1 MVLIRGFFCL
11 LIFIV
16 FSNLSSFG
24 QKIPLDSVKIE
35 YDTIPTIIPFLPSKY
50 DSRAPADTLA
60 FKKDTL
66 SIIGVG
72 DIMMGTNYPED
83 RLPVSNGSLLMK
95 DVENILLSA
104 DITFGNL
111 EGVLLDEGGI
121 AKSCR
126 DPKVCYVFRSP
137 SSYVENLITAG
148 FDLISVANNHAG
160 DFGDA
165 GRENTMNLLKEHGL
179 AYAGQLQQEFTL
191 LTKDGVTYGL
201 AAFAPNT
208 NCVNIND
215 YQHARAIVQHLD
227 SAADIV
233 IVSFHG
239 GAEGKAYQNVPRK
252 HELFHGEDRGDVYE
266 FSHLMV
272 DAGADIIFG
281 HGPHVTRGIEVYKNR
296 FIAYSLGTFCTYKG
310 INIAGINGW
319 APIIKVFT
327 NPLGEFLKGEI
338 TATYQVYGVGV
349 KIDPDNQVIKKIL
362 ELSKKDFPESTI
374 SIDDKGIITYL
385 DQL

>member
-11 LIFIV
+11 LL
-16 FSNLSSFG
+16 FSFSASLA
-24 QKIPLDSVKIE
+24 QDIPLDSIKVE
-35 YDTIPTIIPFLPSKY
+35 YDTIPAITPIVPSNYPKT
-50 DSRAPADTLA
+50 DTLLVVR
-60 FKKDTL
+60 KDTL
-66 SIIGVG
+66 TIIGVG

-95 DVENILLSA
+95 DVEEVLQSA

-111 EGVLLDEGGI
+111 EGVLLDSGGTP
-121 AKSCR
+121 KSCR

-137 SSYVENLITAG
+137 SRYVENLTTAG

-165 GRENTMNLLKEHGL
+165 GRENTMKVLGEYGL
-179 AYAGQLQQEFTL
+179 AYAGQLQQEFTI
-191 LTKDGVTYGL
+191 LTKDSITYGL
-201 AAFAPNT
+201 AAFSPNS
-208 NCVNIND
+208 NCVSIND
-215 YQHARAIVQHLD
+215 YNRAKAIVQHLD
-227 SAADIV
+227 SIVDIV

-239 GAEGKAYQNVPRK
+239 GAEGKDYQNVPRK
-252 HELFHGEDRGDVYE
+252 HEIFHGEDRGDVYK
-266 FSHLMV
+266 FSHMMV

-281 HGPHVTRGIEVYKNR
+281 HGPHVTRGIEVYKDR
-296 FIAYSLGTFCTYKG
+296 FIAYSLGNFCTYKG

-327 NPLGEFLKGEI
+327 NPSGAFLKGEI

-349 KIDPDNQVIKKIL
+349 KIDPNKQVIKKIK
-362 ELSKKDFPESTI
+362 ELSKKDFPESPI
-374 SIDDKGIITYL
+374 GIDDNGIITYL
-385 DQL
+385 DRL